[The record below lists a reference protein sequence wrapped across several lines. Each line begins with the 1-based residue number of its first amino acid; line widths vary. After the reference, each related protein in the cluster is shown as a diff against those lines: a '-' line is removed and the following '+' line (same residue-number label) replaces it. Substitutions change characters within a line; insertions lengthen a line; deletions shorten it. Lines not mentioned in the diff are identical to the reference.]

1 MLLEKQLRETDRGT
15 TPGVKKLFLLG
26 PGNEPVN
33 TLKPKQKEKKQLR
46 IMQNSRLIDQI
57 LKIFTRK

>member
-15 TPGVKKLFLLG
+15 TPGVTKLFLLG
-26 PGNEPVN
+26 PGNESVN
-33 TLKPKQKEKKQLR
+33 TPNPKQKEKNQLR

-57 LKIFTRK
+57 